1 MNVKWIGSPNFTQGR
16 GGFAINEF
24 LIHWMA
30 GTLAATDSTFQN
42 RSRNTSAH
50 YGVENTTIHQYVD
63 VHNTAYHAGNWPVN
77 QGSIGIEH
85 SAQPGRDATN
95 ETYETSATLMAELI
109 KQGIA
114 KNAYR
119 RHGQVVATQCCG
131 TVDVARLANRVN
143 EILKGVAGAPIVI
156 ANPEPRPFSRLTTV
170 TVDVLNVRKEPN
182 SKAALSGSKQVKK
195 GQTFTVVGTVKGE
208 EVRGNSTWLKSDKGN
223 YLWSG
228 GTDYPVTPA
237 VAQAPAKPKIATVTG
252 TANVRSQP
260 RVYAA
265 LAGSKQLQKGQTF
278 EYTAIVYGDYVNGNN
293 KWYHSAKG
301 NYVWSGNVK
310 G

>member
-1 MNVKWIGSPNFTQGR
+1 MNVKWIGSPNYTQGR
-16 GGFAINEF
+16 NGAAILEF
-24 LIHWMA
+24 IIHWMA
-30 GTLAATDSTFQN
+30 GTLASTDATFQN

-50 YGVENTTIHQYVD
+50 YGIEDGVIHQYVD

-77 QGSIGIEH
+77 LSSIGIEH
-85 SAQPGRDATN
+85 SAQPGRDATDA
-95 ETYETSATLMAELI
+95 TYESSATLMAELI

-114 KNAYR
+114 RNAYR

-131 TVDVARLANRVN
+131 TVDVSRLANMVN
-143 EILKGVAGAPIVI
+143 EKLKGTAGAPIVI
-156 ANPEPRPFSRLTTV
+156 AQPDPRPQSRLTTV
-170 TVDVLNVRKEPN
+170 TVDALNVRKEPT
-182 SKAALSGSKQVKK
+182 SKSALSGSKTLTK
-195 GQTFTVVGTVKGE
+195 GQTFVVVGTVHGE
-208 EVRGNSTWLKSDKGN
+208 DVRGVSTWLKSDKGN
-223 YLWSG
+223 YLWAG
-228 GTDYPVTPA
+228 GTDYPTTPA

-260 RVYAA
+260 RIYAS

-278 EYTAIVYGDYVNGNN
+278 EYTAIVYGDYVSGNN